1 MRGSQQLRDKLLTRL
16 VNIVENDEE
25 LSPAMVSAC
34 VNFLK
39 QFPPPE
45 ELDELPAAK
54 QLSAS
59 LQKYAN
65 VMPFAGT
72 TN

>member
-1 MRGSQQLRDKLLTRL
+1 MSTQSLRDKLLNRL
-16 VNIVENDEE
+16 LHIVEFDEE

-45 ELDELPAAK
+45 EIDQLPAAK
-54 QLSAS
+54 QLSETLS
-59 LQKYAN
+59 KYAT
-65 VMPFAGT
+65 VMPFKG
-72 TN
+72 N